1 MRRYLVHLVPSGPF
15 SLLLAAGAPLALSA
29 VLLPFRDS
37 PANTDIALLLVVV
50 VVAAAAFGHRL
61 AGAVAAVSAAV
72 WFDFFFTRPYQQ
84 FAIDKSSDITTAVL
98 LLAVG
103 LAVSQLAARA
113 RRFRVVA
120 ITDAGYLARIHDT
133 AVLARSANSALTVV
147 DHVRDELVDL
157 LQLRGCRFEY
167 GSLLGHPPSLQHDGT
182 VRTEG
187 RTWDADVLGLPE
199 RGVEL
204 RMFGNGKYVGRFMLE
219 PTPGTVPSRQARLV
233 AVTLA
238 DHAGAALDSLTR
250 PVKAA

>member
-1 MRRYLVHLVPSGPF
+1 MRRYLTLRGPL
-15 SLLLAAGAPLALSA
+15 SLLVAAVAPLILSL

-37 PANTDIALLLVVV
+37 MANTNVALLLVVV
-50 VVAAAAFGHRL
+50 VVAVAALGHRL

-72 WFDFFFTRPYQQ
+72 WFDFFFTQPYQR
-84 FAIDKSSDITTAVL
+84 FAIDAGTDITTAVL
-98 LLAVG
+98 LLTVG
-103 LAVSQLAARA
+103 LTVSQLAARA
-113 RRFRVVA
+113 RHFQVIA

-133 AVLARSANSALTVV
+133 AVLARNANSALTVV

-157 LQLRGCRFEY
+157 LQLRNCRFEY
-167 GSLLGHPPSLQHDGT
+167 GSLIGHPPSLQHDGSVT
-182 VRTEG
+182 VGR
-187 RTWDADVLGLPE
+187 RTWDADALGLPE
-199 RGVEL
+199 EDVEL

-219 PTPGTVPSRQARLV
+219 PAPGTVPSRQARLV